1 MPPVKSLLAA
11 LAALV
16 LVAGCGGSGGKKG
29 SVSITQSNNDC
40 GFKQITAGA
49 RREGTCV
56 ARGVAITV
64 VNKAHLLHGKQYDA
78 RILATRSART
88 VGRIKSH
95 GTFEIVKLAVTNTL
109 TTPQAF
115 DRHSDLVFL
124 LVDGKYFGERS
135 DAEVQSLDPFRLRRG
150 AIQPDGTATGTVVFD
165 VPMQVQKDLTVM
177 GSNLILVN
185 YEDESKSFPNGS
197 QPLRALGY
205 IRLWK

>member
-1 MPPVKSLLAA
+1 VKPLLA
-11 LAALV
+11 LVALV
-16 LVAGCGGSGGKKG
+16 VLVTGCGGGGKK
-29 SVSITQSNNDC
+29 SDVTISQSNNDC
-40 GFKQITAGA
+40 GQRQITEGA
-49 RREGTCV
+49 RREGTCTV
-56 ARGVAITV
+56 RGVAVTV

-78 RILATRSART
+78 RILATRSVKT
-88 VGRIKSH
+88 VGKVKAH
-95 GTFEIVKLAVTNTL
+95 GIFEIVKLAVTNTL

-115 DRHSDLVFL
+115 DRRSDLVFL

-135 DAEVQSLDPFRLRRG
+135 EAEVQSLDPFRLRRG

-185 YEDESKSFPNGS
+185 YEDESKGFPNGS